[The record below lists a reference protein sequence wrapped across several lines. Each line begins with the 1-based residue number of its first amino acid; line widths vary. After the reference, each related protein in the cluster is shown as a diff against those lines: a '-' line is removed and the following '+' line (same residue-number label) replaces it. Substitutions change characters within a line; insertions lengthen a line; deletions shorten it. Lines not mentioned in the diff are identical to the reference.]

1 MTITVDSKAFKKI
14 MDKLN
19 FIEQTIIAMSPK
31 NSVSKW
37 MSEAEVMALLNLSKR
52 SLQRKRSAGILEWST
67 ESGRKIKYLRKSVD
81 RFLDKNSTMIK
92 K

>member
-1 MTITVDSKAFKKI
+1 MNITIDSKAFKKI

-19 FIEQTIIAMSPK
+19 FIEQTIIAMAPK

-52 SLQRKRSAGILEWST
+52 SLQRKRSAGVLEWST
-67 ESGRKIKYLRKSVD
+67 ESGRKIKYLRKSIES
-81 RFLDKNSTMIK
+81 FLDKNSSMIK